1 MEEVDMTHEHNGE
14 DARRARTTGPAT
26 PLERD
31 RLTGPSAPINAE
43 RITGQATP
51 LPADRPP
58 PNTGVRLKRDGLLA
72 EQLLEVAQSL
82 PLGLFKIGEQPA
94 ALVSDPSLADELL
107 LGRLAPLKRSQREEA
122 LSAVVSPLCFSPDA
136 ISERDQRRFGDAL
149 RHASAPAKSWPV
161 AEFVFEEATKRWAQ
175 GGAQSGEALS
185 ESCALL
191 GAELSAALLF
201 GAAEASEVA
210 PRLLESF
217 QLIEREGSAL
227 LFGDSSLVG
236 RLFGGGKRKLKANIE
251 ALELWMSRQIR
262 ARLGSDTQGEELLA
276 HWVQVQD
283 THHRPISEQ
292 LVREELIAFS
302 LIMGP
307 LFAEKLCC
315 AIDLISGDEELGERL
330 FKESAS
336 IDWAAPPVD
345 GVEGSLPLAYGLW
358 REAERLCPSI
368 WLITRRVEEPLRIA
382 GLRIEPNVELVVSPL
397 ALQRDPR
404 RRHQPDRCRPQR
416 WLPGGE
422 QDAIPESC
430 AGQSVGQSR
439 ALALLFQERLGPLLI
454 AYLAQRLRFKRE
466 EGSREGKV
474 EGGLWLRWT
483 PHGAT
488 VSAR

>member
-1 MEEVDMTHEHNGE
+1 MTNEQHGE
-14 DARRARTTGPAT
+14 DSRRARRTGPAT
-26 PLERD
+26 PLEKD
-31 RLTGPSAPINAE
+31 RPTGTSAPVNAE

-58 PNTGVRLKRDGLLA
+58 PSTGVRLRRDALPV

-82 PLGLFKIGEQPA
+82 PLGLFKIGEQSA
-94 ALVSDPSLADELL
+94 VLISDPSLADELL

-122 LSAVVSPLCFSPDA
+122 LSAVISPLCFSPDA

-161 AEFVFEEATKRWAQ
+161 AEFVFEGAAKRWAQ
-175 GGAQSGEALS
+175 SGAQSGESLS

-201 GAAEASEVA
+201 GVAEVNEVA

-227 LFGDSSLVG
+227 LFGDSSFVG
-236 RLFGGGKRKLKANIE
+236 RLFGGGKRKLKANVE

-262 ARLGSDTQGEELLA
+262 ARLGSENPGEELLA
-276 HWVQVQD
+276 RWVQVQD

-292 LVREELIAFS
+292 LVREELITFS

-315 AIDLISGDEELGERL
+315 AIDLISEDEELGERL

-336 IDWAAPPVD
+336 IDWAQPPVD
-345 GVEGSLPLAYGLW
+345 AIEGNLPLAYGLW
-358 REAERLCPSI
+358 KEAERLCPSI
-368 WLITRRVEEPLRIA
+368 WLIARQVEEPLRLA
-382 GLRIEPNVELVVSPL
+382 GLRIEPNVELIVSPL

-404 RRHQPDRCRPQR
+404 RRHQPERCRPQR

-439 ALALLFQERLGPLLI
+439 ALALIFQERFGPLLI
-454 AYLAQRLRFKRE
+454 SQFTQRLRFKRE
-466 EGSREGKV
+466 EGAKEGKI
-474 EGGLWLRWT
+474 EGGLWLRWI